1 MADRCS
7 ICGCLVYEMEEHL
20 IACERRRRDSLS
32 RDVDKACNML
42 DSVAHR
48 LRGGSKAVHQD
59 IWDVLMT
66 MELAAAELKAHAL
79 EKDPSEDVGSMRCE
93 KCGEEVHKSKM
104 VGHPCEFLR
113 RAGTAKRAFRLQRS
127 IRRAAIRAEKEGM
140 PEWLVVYLKG
150 MILSIEDLARELVRH
165 RNEARKQ

>member
-7 ICGCLVYEMEEHL
+7 ICGFLTYDMEDHLVS
-20 IACERRRRDSLS
+20 CERRRRDSLS
-32 RDVDKACNML
+32 RDVDKACNLL

-48 LRGGSKAVHQD
+48 LKGGSRAVHQD

-66 MELAAAELKAHAL
+66 LELAAAELKAHAG
-79 EKDPSEDVGSMRCE
+79 EKDPYRERGSMRCD
-93 KCGEEVHKSKM
+93 KCGEEVHKSKL

-127 IRRAAIRAEKEGM
+127 ARRAAIRAEKEGM

-165 RNEARKQ
+165 RNGARKT